1 MNKLDTPIGIS
12 NRFTVFG
19 IIGIMIIG
27 LAIRLFYFPHDLPLS
42 LDALSYFAYGF
53 EISQTG
59 QFPIGVEL
67 VNNGWP
73 MLLSMFFSAFKFD
86 NFLSYMEVE
95 RIASVIISLVTVIP
109 VYFLCRKFFTKF
121 ISLIGAAIFLIEPRI
136 ISNSVL
142 GITEPLYVLLGTSA
156 IVLFLSGKKWIYLSF
171 GVLAIFSIVRYEGL
185 LLFVPFSIMYF
196 IRFKKENKKII
207 KFVLCAGIFFL
218 ILFPMAMIRMDTMGK
233 DGFISHYSHG
243 LKIIDRYVIQGSH
256 EHCYDD
262 DGNAIEDCMSNLT
275 KISSDGNIEIADS
288 YPGEVNT
295 NRIGPF
301 ISTGLSTLMI
311 NFGLIQIPIFIFFI
325 PLGIVF
331 ILRDRKWKKLNHKH
345 GILLLCFIFCL
356 VPILYAHGRLIL
368 EFRYYF
374 ILYPLIIL
382 ICLYGLDRLQPKL
395 INKKIIL
402 IPLIFGILILSIGFL
417 EFNKTDLSLERESFS
432 ITSQVVSMSNVVNG
446 DSLHGNYIT
455 TANMINEWPN
465 LKKPSDVKINKISPW
480 GYQDIEEF
488 LTKSK
493 EKGLDHIVVDDMNN
507 GPEYIQEIFTNEEKY
522 LFLEKVFDS
531 KKVGYNYHV
540 KIFRINYEILEG

>member
-1 MNKLDTPIGIS
+1 MNKLDTPIEIS
-12 NRFTVFG
+12 NRFTIFG

-27 LAIRLFYFPHDLPLS
+27 LAVRLFYFPHDLPLS

-73 MLLSMFFSAFKFD
+73 MLLSVFFSAFKFD
-86 NFLSYMEVE
+86 NFVSYMEVG
-95 RIASVIISLVTVIP
+95 RIASVIVSLVTVIP

-233 DGFISHYSHG
+233 DGFISHYSQG
-243 LKIIDRYVIQGSH
+243 LKVIDRYVIQGNPEMVGDFTSGIPDTS
-256 EHCYDD
+256 E
-262 DGNAIEDCMSNLT
+262 M
-275 KISSDGNIEIADS
+275 ADEF
-288 YPGEVNT
+288 PGEENT

-331 ILRDRKWKKLNHKH
+331 ILRDRGWKKLNHKH

-356 VPILYAHGRLIL
+356 LPILYAHGRLIL
-368 EFRYYF
+368 EFRYYL

-488 LTKSK
+488 LMKSK

-507 GPEYIQEIFTNEEKY
+507 GPEYIQEIFSNEKKY

-531 KKVGYNYHV
+531 KKVGYDYHV
-540 KIFRINYEILEG
+540 KIFRINYEMLEGEK

>member
-12 NRFTVFG
+12 NRFTIFG
-19 IIGIMIIG
+19 IISIVIIG
-27 LAIRLFYFPHDLPLS
+27 LAVRLFYFPHDLPLS

-73 MLLSMFFSAFKFD
+73 TLLSVFFSAFKFD

-95 RIASVIISLVTVIP
+95 RTASVIISLATVIP

-185 LLFVPFSIMYF
+185 LLFIPFSIMYF

-233 DGFISHYSHG
+233 DGFISHYSQG
-243 LKIIDRYVIQGSH
+243 LKVIDRYVIQGNP
-256 EHCYDD
+256 E
-262 DGNAIEDCMSNLT
+262 M
-275 KISSDGNIEIADS
+275 ADQF
-288 YPGEVNT
+288 PGEENT

-325 PLGIVF
+325 PLAIVF

-356 VPILYAHGRLIL
+356 LPILYAHGRLIL

-402 IPLIFGILILSIGFL
+402 IPLIFGILVLSIGFL

-432 ITSQVVSMSNVVNG
+432 ITSQAVSMSNVVNG

-507 GPEYIQEIFTNEEKY
+507 GPEYIQEIFSNEEKY

-540 KIFRINYEILEG
+540 KIFRINYEMLDGEK

>member
-12 NRFTVFG
+12 NRFTIFG

-27 LAIRLFYFPHDLPLS
+27 LAVRLFYFPHDLPLS

-185 LLFVPFSIMYF
+185 LLLVPFSIMYF

-233 DGFISHYSHG
+233 DGFISHYSQG
-243 LKIIDRYVIQGSH
+243 LKVIDRYVIQGNP
-256 EHCYDD
+256 E
-262 DGNAIEDCMSNLT
+262 M
-275 KISSDGNIEIADS
+275 ADQF
-288 YPGEVNT
+288 PGEENT

-311 NFGLIQIPIFIFFI
+311 NFGLIQIPIFIFFT

-331 ILRDRKWKKLNHKH
+331 VLRDRKWKKLNHKH

-368 EFRYYF
+368 EFRYYL

-446 DSLHGNYIT
+446 DSLHGNYMT

-488 LTKSK
+488 LMKSK

-540 KIFRINYEILEG
+540 KIFRINYEMLDGEK